1 MPPRKSI
8 SRARPSRAVDEPVE
22 APRSTDAVEPSSSSH
37 AQQQSQP
44 QPTASTS
51 KVTLDMPPID
61 VPEDIVWE
69 YEAAPKEPQVLT
81 EEDKER
87 IVHELM
93 NFSPFNILHD
103 ISEHARGLIYPTVAS
118 VEGWA
123 RAMAGGREEHDRE
136 VDTGSHA
143 LETLLESYVDRAF
156 DIFTAYALRN
166 VFKVPAGVEPV
177 MPWHSGIDFDR
188 AKFVTTLPGGEATLA
203 DRLTSLRDQVEQAR
217 LVRHRLALAEAE
229 LDRRLEIAAHR
240 RAEVGFVHDGV
251 QAAGLAPLPTN
262 AQAMTAALMGLHDRI
277 KDVDVPMGVGVG
289 AAAAVSGGGV
299 GGGDGTG
306 GKWEAGRQAY
316 LSWAVDKALAKG
328 VGDGALDGAE
338 RAAKAVGSV
347 GDMDALARVVQ

>member
-1 MPPRKSI
+1 MVSGIPPTSGLAF
-8 SRARPSRAVDEPVE
+8 SFLF
-22 APRSTDAVEPSSSSH
+22 TDT
-37 AQQQSQP
+37 SQ
-44 QPTASTS
+44 
-51 KVTLDMPPID
+51 
-61 VPEDIVWE
+61 
-69 YEAAPKEPQVLT
+69 
-81 EEDKER
+81 
-87 IVHELM
+87 
-93 NFSPFNILHD
+93 
-103 ISEHARGLIYPTVAS
+103 
-118 VEGWA
+118 
-123 RAMAGGREEHDRE
+123 
-136 VDTGSHA
+136 
-143 LETLLESYVDRAF
+143 
-156 DIFTAYALRN
+156 
-166 VFKVPAGVEPV
+166 
-177 MPWHSGIDFDR
+177 PWHSGIDFDR

-229 LDRRLEIAAHR
+229 LDRRLEITAHR

-251 QAAGLAPLPTN
+251 EAAGLAPLPTN